1 MLTQFFSL
9 IKGTYIMKVEGRF
22 PERLLNIASSKGIFV
37 YSVCK
42 SQDGKLLFSVSKKA
56 GDKLLSLVPEDL
68 TVQIKEKYGL
78 PFFVKKYRQRIVLFL
93 LPAIFLLF
101 SAIFSSFIWRVDI
114 SGGDNNLHPI
124 VRQELRNNG
133 VYVGAIKYK
142 ISQNDV
148 KRNCILKI
156 NKLSWLWVDIKGT
169 TAYVRLHQ
177 KTDVPETEKITEPAD
192 VISTQNGVIESMQT
206 FRGIPLVSV
215 GETVEKG
222 QVIISGVLQSE
233 KENIPIYFHHAS
245 GKVIARVWEE
255 KTVNIPKF
263 SYDKTPTG
271 RKKSVY
277 GIKIKKN
284 KLNFS
289 INSGISYK
297 EYDKIE
303 NKVKIPFLPIE
314 LFRTDFNE
322 VNVKTNE
329 NDLASQLKKHREEL
343 KKKLESEAEQIVGI
357 TASQEDMGDFIRVKF
372 TAECLMRIDKE
383 IPINKGD
390 YYGENN

>member
-9 IKGTYIMKVEGRF
+9 IKGTYTIKVEGRF
-22 PERLLNIASSKGIFV
+22 PERLLNIASSKGIFI

-42 SQDGKLLFSVSKKA
+42 SHDGKLIFSISKKA
-56 GDKLLSLVPEDL
+56 GDKLLPLVPEDL

-93 LPAIFLLF
+93 LPAIFLL
-101 SAIFSSFIWRVDI
+101 SCAAFSSFIWRVDI
-114 SGGDNNLHPI
+114 TGGDNALHPV

-192 VISTQNGVIESMQT
+192 VISTQSGVIESIQT
-206 FRGIPLVSV
+206 YRGIPLVSV

-222 QVIISGVLQSE
+222 QTIISGVLQSE
-233 KENIPIYFHHAS
+233 NENIPIYFHHAS

-255 KTVNIPKF
+255 KTVNIPKYT
-263 SYDKTPTG
+263 YDKTPTG

-277 GIKIKKN
+277 GINFKKN

-303 NKVKIPFLPIE
+303 NKVKIPLLPIE

-322 VNVKTNE
+322 VNVKTNK
-329 NDLASQLKKHREEL
+329 NDIASQLKKHRNEL
-343 KKKLESEAEQIVGI
+343 EKKLKDEDTQIVGI
-357 TASQEDMGDFIRVKF
+357 TSSQEDMGDFIRVKF

>member
-1 MLTQFFSL
+1 MLTQIFSL
-9 IKGTYIMKVEGRF
+9 IKGTYVMKVEGRY

-37 YSVCK
+37 YSVNK
-42 SQDGKLLFSVSKKA
+42 SQDGLLTFSVSKNA
-56 GDKLLSLVPEDL
+56 GDKLLSLVPNDL
-68 TVQIKEKYGL
+68 TVQIQQKYGL
-78 PFFVKKYRQRIVLFL
+78 PFFVKKYRQRIALFL
-93 LPAIFLLF
+93 LPAMFLLS
-101 SAIFSSFIWRVDI
+101 SAVFSSFIWRVEI
-114 SGGDNNLHPI
+114 IGGESSLHST
-124 VRQELRNNG
+124 VKQELKNNG
-133 VYVGAIKYK
+133 VYVGAMKYK

-177 KTDVPETEKITEPAD
+177 KTDVPETKKITEPAD
-192 VISTQNGVIESMQT
+192 VISLRNGVIESMQT
-206 FRGIPLVSV
+206 YRGIPLACV

-233 KENIPIYFHHAS
+233 NENIPIYFHHAS

-255 KTVNIPKF
+255 KTVNISKYT
-263 SYDKTPTG
+263 YDKTPTG

-277 GIKIKKN
+277 GIKFKKN

-314 LFRTDFNE
+314 FFRTDFNE
-322 VNVKTNE
+322 VNVKTND
-329 NDLASQLKKHREEL
+329 NDITAQIKYHRDKL
-343 KKKLESEAEQIVGI
+343 SSKLEKEDMQIVGI
-357 TASQEDMGDFIRVKF
+357 TSTQEDMGDFIRVKF

-390 YYGENN
+390 YYGKNN

>member
-1 MLTQFFSL
+1 MLTQIFSL
-9 IKGTYIMKVEGRF
+9 IKGTYIIRVEGRF

-37 YSVCK
+37 YSVNK
-42 SQDGKLLFSVSKKA
+42 SQDGTLFFSVSKKA
-56 GDKLLSLVPEDL
+56 GDMLLSLVPDDL
-68 TVQIKEKYGL
+68 TVKIKEKYGL
-78 PFFVKKYRQRIVLFL
+78 PFFMKKYRRRIGLFL
-93 LPAIFLLF
+93 LPAIFLL
-101 SAIFSSFIWRVDI
+101 SSSVFSSFIWRVEI
-114 SGGDNNLHPI
+114 TGGDSSLHST
-124 VRQELRNNG
+124 VKQELKSNG
-133 VYVGAIKYK
+133 VYVGAMKHK

-177 KTDVPETEKITEPAD
+177 KTDVPETEKITDPAD
-192 VISTQNGVIESMQT
+192 VISTRSGVIESMQT
-206 FRGIPLVSV
+206 FRGIPLVGV

-222 QVIISGVLQSE
+222 QTLISGVLQSE
-233 KENIPIYFHHAS
+233 NENIPIYFHHAS

-255 KTVNIPKF
+255 KTINIPKYT
-263 SYDKTPTG
+263 YDKIPTG

-277 GIKIKKN
+277 GIKFKKN

-329 NDLASQLKKHREEL
+329 NDVLTQIERQRDSLR
-343 KKKLESEAEQIVGI
+343 KKLEGEAMQIVGI
-357 TASQEDMGDFIRVKF
+357 TSSQEDMGDFIRVKF